1 MKIPDTASSYSL
13 GWVED
18 GEPHWDA
25 DRARVFA
32 SVSAE
37 MFPAGL
43 RVDGRA
49 LPGIWW
55 RVTDGG
61 DAVAYGWLH
70 LVSGR
75 AVALLVVA
83 DTALDSGAPGFGLIR
98 LGQEASSRG
107 FDRVVEM
114 RRRKHPARAWVTT
127 WILEPAGAGAKIRR
141 E

>member
-1 MKIPDTASSYSL
+1 MKVSDTASSYSF

-18 GEPHWDA
+18 AEPRWDA

-32 SVSAE
+32 TVSTE

-43 RVDGRA
+43 RVEGRR

-61 DAVAYGWLH
+61 DTVAYGWLH
-70 LVSGR
+70 LVSDR
-75 AVALLVVA
+75 AVALLAVA
-83 DTALDSGAPGFGLIR
+83 DTALDRGVNGFGMVR

-107 FDRVVEM
+107 FERVVEM
-114 RRRKHPARAWVTT
+114 RRRRHPRRAWVTT
-127 WILEPAGAGAKIRR
+127 WILERAGAGARISR